1 MSVTTLPNRDH
12 LPSPETHDEV
22 LYDSQFAFLFGGQ
35 LCFVLSNMVLT
46 HYARWVEFL
55 GGSVADVGWVMGLG
69 AGLALVARPWI
80 GQLINQVGTRKVW
93 NIGLVVFGI
102 SILSNVCLHS
112 MSWPLHFLRASMM
125 IGNGLVYISA
135 LTHIAQR
142 APRHRQTEAFAT
154 FGSAGF
160 VAIMAGPY
168 LGDLILGAGQ
178 RTRADYLWL
187 FCISAGLTLFTIFL
201 WSFVKPLQL
210 SSSRTSVGI
219 KEFYFTSQS
228 HWPGAVVL
236 VCIAFG
242 ISMTV
247 PFVFLPSFVDHSLN
261 STSLASPVGCFFLI
275 YGGWGLFV
283 RIMSRAVA
291 DRIGR
296 RKILCLGL
304 LIMAVGLWSFLFMT
318 PERWWLLFV
327 PAILTGTGHA
337 LCFPAIHALIL
348 GPFPKPMRGTGSALF
363 TVCAD
368 LGAFIGAPL
377 LGTLAN
383 HWGFSGIFLV
393 AGATSLFAFLFYAWW
408 SVPIW
413 REQWNAAQA

>member
-1 MSVTTLPNRDH
+1 MSVTTLPDRDR
-12 LPSPETHDEV
+12 LKSPKTHDEV

-35 LCFVLSNMVLT
+35 LCFVLSNMVLA

-69 AGLALVARPWI
+69 AGLALLARPWI
-80 GQLINQVGTRKVW
+80 GQLINHVGARKVW
-93 NIGLVVFGI
+93 NIGLGVFGM

-112 MSWPLHFLRASMM
+112 MSWPVHFLRASMM
-125 IGNGLVYISA
+125 IGNALVFISA
-135 LTHIAQR
+135 LTHISQR

-160 VAIMAGPY
+160 IAIMSGPY

-178 RTRADYLWL
+178 RTRADFLCL
-187 FCISAGLTLFTIFL
+187 FFVSAGLTLLTLFL
-201 WSFVKPLQL
+201 WSFVKPFRL
-210 SSSRTSVGI
+210 SSPRTSIGI
-219 KEFYFTSQS
+219 REFYFTSQS
-228 HWPGAVVL
+228 HWPGAVVP

-247 PFVFLPSFVDHSLN
+247 PFIFLPSFVDHSLHSEN
-261 STSLASPVGCFFLI
+261 LASPVGCFFLI

-283 RIMSRAVA
+283 RLLSRTLA

-304 LIMAVGLWSFLFMT
+304 LIMAVGLWSFLLVT
-318 PERWWLLFV
+318 PQRWWLLFV
-327 PAILTGTGHA
+327 PAILSGTGHA
-337 LCFPAIHALIL
+337 LCFPAINALIL
-348 GPFPKPMRGTGSALF
+348 EPFPNSIRGTGSALF

-368 LGAFIGAPL
+368 LGALVGAPL

-383 HWGFSGIFLV
+383 RWGFPAVFFV
-393 AGATSLFAFLFYAWW
+393 AGAASLFAFLFYVWS

-413 REQWNAAQA
+413 RKQWNATHS